1 MPRRHQ
7 RGGIVG
13 QRDKLQH
20 NKMKKQL
27 TIYYT
32 SDVHGYFSPIDYASG
47 NEIPS
52 GLANCISNFEKD
64 GNTLI
69 IDGGDILQG
78 SPFTYYLYNKR
89 KDDGCL
95 PAEIMNIG
103 GYDFVT
109 LGNHDFNYGKEELEK
124 YEIQLEKQ
132 QEEIESAEQ
141 TVTFEE
147 YQSGNWKIKKEE
159 LQKQFEKIEEEYQ
172 EQCLIWYEKWQEYEE
187 AFLDYV

>member
-20 NKMKKQL
+20 NKVKKQL

-32 SDVHGYFSPIDYASG
+32 SDVHGDFSPIDYASG
-47 NEIPS
+47 NGIPS

-103 GYDFVT
+103 G
-109 LGNHDFNYGKEELEK
+109 
-124 YEIQLEKQ
+124 
-132 QEEIESAEQ
+132 
-141 TVTFEE
+141 
-147 YQSGNWKIKKEE
+147 
-159 LQKQFEKIEEEYQ
+159 
-172 EQCLIWYEKWQEYEE
+172 
-187 AFLDYV
+187 

>member
-64 GNTLI
+64 GKVYHLP
-69 IDGGDILQG
+69 DKSLQSRMAYKSG
-78 SPFTYYLYNKR
+78 LQHP
-89 KDDGCL
+89 
-95 PAEIMNIG
+95 
-103 GYDFVT
+103 
-109 LGNHDFNYGKEELEK
+109 GKE
-124 YEIQLEKQ
+124 
-132 QEEIESAEQ
+132 
-141 TVTFEE
+141 
-147 YQSGNWKIKKEE
+147 IKFK
-159 LQKQFEKIEEEYQ
+159 LQRPEGKSLFDEPIVYHKRFRER
-172 EQCLIWYEKWQEYEE
+172 CSSCGSRLICNGCSDCGMCDRRR
-187 AFLDYV
+187 A